1 MFSAKSIYEMY
12 KRFNDLINRFKGL
25 GKPFSSKELVR
36 KLLRSLPCEWMPKR
50 TAIEEARDLN
60 TLSVE
65 RLIGSLLSHEE
76 VVNQMNR

>member
-1 MFSAKSIYEMY
+1 
-12 KRFNDLINRFKGL
+12 
-25 GKPFSSKELVR
+25 
-36 KLLRSLPCEWMPKR
+36 MPKR